1 MNAGL
6 STSWFS
12 KTGLQSEDLLDR
24 CGELGFTRLEL
35 SYNLGEEEF
44 NRLKSLIPR
53 RGFSVLS
60 LHAVCPHPRN
70 GGECSISSEDEEERK
85 QGVDQILET
94 IRRADEVGAGA
105 VVVHAGQVP
114 IEEVLTRLKP
124 LWDKGTLKTPE
135 GAGIVNDLRVT
146 RLNKRGKTFSS
157 LLKSLDEINREA
169 ERRGIFVGLENRY
182 HMREYP
188 NFEEFGVIFNRFGGS
203 RLGYWHDVRH
213 AQVQEN
219 LGIYKHKLLLD
230 TFSEYLIGV
239 HLHDV
244 QGGYHDHFQ
253 PGLGGVDFD
262 MVKKFIPDRA
272 IRILEIHPKVS
283 PGEAASGMEY
293 LRSKGIL

>member
-6 STSWFS
+6 STSWFP
-12 KTGLQSEDLLDR
+12 KAGLQSEDLLDR
-24 CGELGFTRLEL
+24 CKELGFTRLEL

-44 NRLKSLIPR
+44 NRLKSLLPV

-60 LHAVCPHPRN
+60 LHAVCPHPRA
-70 GGECSISSEDEEERK
+70 GGEYSISSEDEEERK
-85 QGVDQILET
+85 KGVDQIRET
-94 IRRADEVGAGA
+94 IYRAEEVGAGA
-105 VVVHAGQVP
+105 VVVHAGEVT
-114 IEEVLTRLKP
+114 IEEGLTLLKP
-124 LWDKGTLKTPE
+124 LWEKGTLKTPE

-146 RLNKRGKTFSS
+146 RLNNRGKTFSS
-157 LLKSLDEINREA
+157 LLKSLEVINGEA

-203 RLGYWHDVRH
+203 RLGYWHDVGH

-244 QGGYHDHFQ
+244 RGGYHDHFQ
-253 PGLGGVDFD
+253 PGSGGVDFD
-262 MVKKFIPDRA
+262 MVKKFIPEKA

-283 PGEAASGMEY
+283 YGEAASGIEY
-293 LRSKGIL
+293 LRNKGIL